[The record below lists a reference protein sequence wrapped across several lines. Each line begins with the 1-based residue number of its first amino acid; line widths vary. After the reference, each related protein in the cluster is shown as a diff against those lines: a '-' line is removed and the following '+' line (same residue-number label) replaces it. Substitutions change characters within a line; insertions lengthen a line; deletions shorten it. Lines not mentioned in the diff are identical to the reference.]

1 MASLKDTKNRINSVN
16 STLKITSAMK
26 MVASAKLRHAQNAIE
41 SMNPYESKLREML
54 ELLLATVPADKL
66 HEIIHDGPASSEGT
80 VALVAFA
87 SNSSLCGGFN
97 VNALHAVKARISEL
111 EAQGF
116 KVEVISVGRK
126 MADAMKKAGY
136 PSARDWSALV
146 NEASYAAVEE
156 LADLLNDSFME
167 GKYSRVELIY
177 NHFISTSSQKVLQET
192 YLPMD
197 IPVQD
202 ATSIIENPEDIII
215 EPTPE
220 QMLADLLPCVRSLR
234 LYTVVLD
241 TLAAEHAARTV
252 AMQTATDNG
261 EELLHDLTIEYNKAR
276 QQKITNEILDLVSGS
291 MH

>member
-66 HEIIHDGPASSEGT
+66 HEIIHDGSASSEGT

-220 QMLADLLPCVRSLR
+220 QMLADLLPHVRSLR

-276 QQKITNEILDLVSGS
+276 QQKITTEILDLVSGS

>member
-220 QMLADLLPCVRSLR
+220 QMLADLLPRVRSLR